1 MMDKSTQKKLRVIM
15 LASDLVKYV
24 PEDVHDLEMYLASLD
39 WVNLND
45 QLYKN
50 ENNPEKLKKMYN

>member
-24 PEDVHDLEMYLASLD
+24 PKDVPDLEMYLTTLD

-50 ENNPEKLKKMYN
+50 ENNPETLKKMYN

>member
-1 MMDKSTQKKLRVIM
+1 M

-24 PEDVHDLEMYLASLD
+24 PEDVPDLEMYLAALD

>member
-1 MMDKSTQKKLRVIM
+1 M

-24 PEDVHDLEMYLASLD
+24 SEDVPDLEMYLTALD

-50 ENNPEKLKKMYN
+50 ENNPEKLKKLYN

>member
-24 PEDVHDLEMYLASLD
+24 PEDVPDLEMYLAALD

>member
-1 MMDKSTQKKLRVIM
+1 MIDKSTQKKLRVIM

-24 PEDVHDLEMYLASLD
+24 SEDVPDLEMYLTALD

-50 ENNPEKLKKMYN
+50 ENNPEKLKKLYN

>member
-24 PEDVHDLEMYLASLD
+24 SEDVPDLEMYLTALD

-50 ENNPEKLKKMYN
+50 ENNPEKLKKLYN